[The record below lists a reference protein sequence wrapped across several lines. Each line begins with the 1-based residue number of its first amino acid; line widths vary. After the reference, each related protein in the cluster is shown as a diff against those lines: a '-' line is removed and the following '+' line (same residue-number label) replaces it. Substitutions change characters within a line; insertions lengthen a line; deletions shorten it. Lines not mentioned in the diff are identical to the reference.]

1 MIGNKLEYL
10 LEYQRHNL
18 ILTKTLEHL
27 STERASNESLLIA
40 LKETPLAMTS
50 KHHYYKQLSK
60 LDAGRYNPDEPH
72 IRMIQWISME
82 PNIASST
89 SITGFDVSVKAC
101 WINTLTEVFINIP
114 DWYQ

>member
-1 MIGNKLEYL
+1 MNNMIGNKLEYL

-72 IRMIQWISME
+72 IRMLCSLDDIVIHYIYKKHMHKDL
-82 PNIASST
+82 NHDI
-89 SITGFDVSVKAC
+89 I
-101 WINTLTEVFINIP
+101 
-114 DWYQ
+114 